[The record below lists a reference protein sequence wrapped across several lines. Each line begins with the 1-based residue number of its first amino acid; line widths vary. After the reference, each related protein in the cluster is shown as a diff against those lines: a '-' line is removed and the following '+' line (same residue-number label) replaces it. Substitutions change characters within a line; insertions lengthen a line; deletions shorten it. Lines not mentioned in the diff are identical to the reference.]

1 MSLNLANRR
10 LMTPNLLLFGQL
22 DVSLPQAVK
31 TDSHVIICKKRQR
44 HTQTDNVYFLD
55 ALLHLKNP
63 SAFQDLGV
71 GLYPVSQSYFCST
84 FKTTAADQSATKIIK

>member
-1 MSLNLANRR
+1 MSLKLANRR

-22 DVSLPQAVK
+22 DVSLPQAGK
-31 TDSHVIICKKRQR
+31 TDSHVIICKRQR

-71 GLYPVSQSYFCST
+71 GLHPVSQSYFCGT